1 MLRFHRCTLHAL
13 LISRFAHSQILL
25 IILLDGYDE
34 GFLFRSQATMMPV
47 TVNVNRFATHMPNT
61 SPALTY
67 AACYNTSWILRFWNV
82 DAAWN
87 NVLLAVPALL
97 YAIENYIRFTPPP
110 PRLLSLKGMSRWLKI
125 AMDVASA
132 AILAVAQCM
141 EAAEVS
147 RAERAFGLC
156 CQRCHQCS
164 FCRRYLTLTAG
175 EPQV

>member
-1 MLRFHRCTLHAL
+1 MTK
-13 LISRFAHSQILL
+13 
-25 IILLDGYDE
+25 
-34 GFLFRSQATMMPV
+34 ATMMPV
-47 TVNVNRFATHMPNT
+47 TVNPATTRHGSSGT
-61 SPALTY
+61 SLFYGKLNKATNYKRGIRKPSTKKVGDKPLL
-67 AACYNTSWILRFWNV
+67 SVPIFV
-82 DAAWN
+82 QAAWN